1 MIEITEEMLDII
13 EQLKGKRN
21 PNLWDNRCETAL
33 KKANIE
39 TSNLNINKNLTKD
52 QLEAKGRE
60 LGIELDKRHNKEK
73 LIETIENFQKKG

>member
-1 MIEITEEMLDII
+1 MIEVTEEMLDII

-33 KKANIE
+33 KKA
-39 TSNLNINKNLTKD
+39 NINKNLTKD

>member
-1 MIEITEEMLDII
+1 MMEFTEEMLLIL
-13 EQLKGKRN
+13 EKVKGKRN
-21 PNLWDNRCETAL
+21 IALWDNRCETAL
-33 KKANIE
+33 RKANSQ
-39 TSNLNINKNLTKD
+39 TCNFNINKNLTKD